1 MRIITISQKPNEIII
16 KINDDAE
23 FTDIIKEL
31 NKKVADLRKNV
42 QRRKNTNKNNRESVK
57 N

>member
-23 FTDIIKEL
+23 TKDIIKEL
-31 NKKVADLRKNV
+31 NKKIVNLRKNV
-42 QRRKNTNKNNRESVK
+42 
-57 N
+57 